1 MRNKP
6 HAHGGTGPQEH
17 HPPSLTSLYMRIP
30 GGNYHL
36 PLFHLPLY
44 LESCENNKRVNLHL
58 ITHSLELQMRRIYC
72 AISVHVII
80 QLTLEQEGFELHGS
94 T

>member
-1 MRNKP
+1 
-6 HAHGGTGPQEH
+6 
-17 HPPSLTSLYMRIP
+17 MRIP

-94 T
+94 TYTWTFFRNSVLKSYTVQG